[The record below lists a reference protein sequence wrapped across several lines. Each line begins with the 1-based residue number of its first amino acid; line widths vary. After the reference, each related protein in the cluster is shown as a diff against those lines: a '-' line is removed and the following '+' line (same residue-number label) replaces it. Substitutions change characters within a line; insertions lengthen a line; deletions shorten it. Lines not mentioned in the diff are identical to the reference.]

1 MPKLRILHTADWH
14 LGRDLA
20 GVDRTQDFERFL
32 AWLTDEVRTRRPDV
46 LLVAGD
52 VFNTSMP
59 SNAAQ
64 KLYYDFVRKIA
75 ETDVAAVIVT
85 AGNHD
90 SAYFLGAARG
100 LLEGFRCVVS
110 GEGPEDQ
117 AVLVKRG
124 GRVLAAVAAVP
135 YLREGD
141 VTLPAGTALD
151 MDDPAYWRAGVR
163 RHYDRVAAQIDH
175 LLQVEGLDDAAA
187 AAVPRIAMG
196 HLFVTGEGSA
206 DKAVSEAM
214 SHYVG
219 SLRHIGLD
227 AFGPGW
233 AYAALGHVHEAQRIR
248 GSVPAWYSGAPL
260 TLRFAD
266 RNEEPRILEID
277 ITEEGAA
284 EIRSVPVPQPR
295 RILSLSGDEDALTDA
310 LDALKDEA
318 AVTTMKPVAEL
329 VYTGADPAGP
339 ALIDRL
345 QRRADQTGVLL
356 GAIRLG
362 GDAARR
368 AAEVEESERIRLEE
382 ITPEQVFRTVLDARG
397 VEEDVRAPL
406 FARFFEAL
414 LEVERDREA
423 EAEEVAKLL
432 KKNADEGKEQP
443 SAEEEKP
450 QPAAEA

>member
-151 MDDPAYWRAGVR
+151 MDEIGRASCR
-163 RHYDRVAAQIDH
+163 ERV
-175 LLQVEGLDDAAA
+175 
-187 AAVPRIAMG
+187 
-196 HLFVTGEGSA
+196 
-206 DKAVSEAM
+206 
-214 SHYVG
+214 
-219 SLRHIGLD
+219 
-227 AFGPGW
+227 
-233 AYAALGHVHEAQRIR
+233 
-248 GSVPAWYSGAPL
+248 
-260 TLRFAD
+260 
-266 RNEEPRILEID
+266 
-277 ITEEGAA
+277 
-284 EIRSVPVPQPR
+284 
-295 RILSLSGDEDALTDA
+295 
-310 LDALKDEA
+310 
-318 AVTTMKPVAEL
+318 
-329 VYTGADPAGP
+329 
-339 ALIDRL
+339 
-345 QRRADQTGVLL
+345 
-356 GAIRLG
+356 
-362 GDAARR
+362 
-368 AAEVEESERIRLEE
+368 
-382 ITPEQVFRTVLDARG
+382 
-397 VEEDVRAPL
+397 
-406 FARFFEAL
+406 
-414 LEVERDREA
+414 
-423 EAEEVAKLL
+423 
-432 KKNADEGKEQP
+432 
-443 SAEEEKP
+443 
-450 QPAAEA
+450 

>member
-1 MPKLRILHTADWH
+1 MSKLRILHTADWH

-32 AWLTDEVRTRRPDV
+32 DWLVDAVRERRPDV

-64 KLYYDFVRKIA
+64 RLYYDFVRKVA
-75 ETDVAAVIVT
+75 ATDVAAVIVT

-90 SAYFLGAARG
+90 SAYFLGAAKG
-100 LLEGFRCVVS
+100 LLEGFRCVVA
-110 GEGPEDQ
+110 GDRPEDQ

-141 VTLPAGTALD
+141 VTLPTGTSVD
-151 MDDPAYWRAGVR
+151 MDEPAFWRAGVR
-163 RHYDRVAAQIDH
+163 RHYDRVAAEIDH
-175 LLQVEGLDDAAA
+175 LLVAEGFTKEEA

-206 DKAVSEAM
+206 DGATSEAM

-219 SLRHIGLD
+219 ALRHIGLD
-227 AFGPGW
+227 AFGSGW
-233 AYAALGHVHEAQRIR
+233 AYAALGHVHEAGLVR

-266 RNEEPRILEID
+266 RNETPGILEVD
-277 ITEEGAA
+277 WEEGATNVRA
-284 EIRSVPVPQPR
+284 IPVPQPR
-295 RILSLSGDEDALTDA
+295 RILSLQGDEGSLTDA
-310 LDALKDEA
+310 LDALQAEA
-318 AVTTMKPVAEL
+318 SVTTMKPVAEL
-329 VYTGADPAGP
+329 IYTGTEPAGP
-339 ALIDRL
+339 ALIERL
-345 QRRADQTGVLL
+345 QRRADANGVLL
-356 GAIRLG
+356 GPVRLG
-362 GDAARR
+362 GEAARR
-368 AAEVEESERIRLEE
+368 AAEVEATERISLSA
-382 ITPEQVFRTVLDARG
+382 ITPEQVFRTVLDERG

-406 FARFFEAL
+406 FARFAEAL
-414 LEVERDREA
+414 LDVEREREA
-423 EAEEVAKLL
+423 EAEEVVKLL
-432 KKNADEGKEQP
+432 KKNADEEI
-443 SAEEEKP
+443 STT
-450 QPAAEA
+450 EA